1 MDKEELK
8 TRTKVF
14 ALNIIKLVSKLPASK
29 EANTISYQLLKSG
42 TSIGANYRSALR
54 GRSHAEFIS
63 KIGIVEEEADE
74 TVFWLELL
82 IESQISDS
90 EFTKDLLKES
100 VELTAIFTATGRTAK
115 QNR

>member
-8 TRTKVF
+8 TRTKKF
-14 ALNIIKLVSKLPASK
+14 ALRIIKLVSSLPSTK
-29 EANTISYQLLKSG
+29 EVNVIGYQLLKSG

-54 GRSHAEFIS
+54 GRSYAEFRS

-82 IESQISDS
+82 IDSGISDS
-90 EFTKDLLKES
+90 ELTKELLNES
-100 VELTAIFTATGRTAK
+100 KELTAIFTATGRTAK
-115 QNR
+115 MNQ